1 MRRTVPQAS
10 RHTDRGQ
17 TLIEFAFIA
26 PLIFLFL
33 FVIVDFGIAL
43 DRRITLQH
51 AVREG
56 ARYGAVTDSVDAIK
70 QVTVQQAQGLVPENK
85 VTVCYEPFPLTPVP
99 GVTPVPA
106 GQTGSGVRVTAELK
120 YEFPIMREILGAF
133 GIAPFFIDMSP
144 SGSARMERSVA
155 SPTPCQ

>member
-1 MRRTVPQAS
+1 MRLNLPPSGRRA
-10 RHTDRGQ
+10 DRGQ

-56 ARYGAVTDSVDAIK
+56 ARYGAVTDSIAAIK
-70 QVTVQQAQGLVPENK
+70 QVTVNQAQGIVDASK
-85 VTVCYEPFPLTPVP
+85 IKVCYQPFPLTPVP

-106 GQTGSGVRVTAELK
+106 GQTGSGVRVSAEFN
-120 YEFPIMREILGAF
+120 YQFPIMREILSAF
-133 GIAPFFIDMSP
+133 GVAPFSIDMSP
-144 SGSARMERSVA
+144 SGSARLERSIA
-155 SPTPCQ
+155 SPTPCP

>member
-1 MRRTVPQAS
+1 MSRNRPHTRR
-10 RHTDRGQ
+10 RNDRGQ

-56 ARYGAVTDSVDAIK
+56 ARYGAVTASAAAI
-70 QVTVQQAQGLVPENK
+70 QNTTADQAQGLVDASD
-85 VTVCYEPFPLTPVP
+85 VTVCYEDTAFDANSTNGDV
-99 GVTPVPA
+99 GDA
-106 GQTGSGVRVTAELK
+106 VRVKAAFS
-120 YEFPIMREILGAF
+120 YEFPILSELWAAF
-133 GIAPFFIDMSP
+133 GGSPLTIDMSP
-144 SGSARMERSVA
+144 QATGRLELSVPGA
-155 SPTPCQ
+155 TPCAP